1 MCNRFWN
8 HLIKLFWQTGVLLL
22 LVVGAT
28 AQNNTVLLSLQ
39 QAIDSTLQRNK
50 DVQLAMLEQRI
61 AHSKFK
67 EMNAIFL
74 PQVDFSFTAL
84 HSDNPLNVFGFKLQ
98 QQSVQATD
106 FNPALLN
113 NPKSIGDFTSKLQV
127 KQPILNLDMI
137 YLRKAVAK
145 QADIYGY
152 KTQRTKE
159 YLIYEVQ
166 KAYLQLQLLYQ
177 QVVVLQE
184 ALATAQATALFVQ
197 NRVEAGLMQRA
208 DLMNTKVVITGIESS
223 IAEANSNIANVSDFL
238 SLLMDKP
245 YGTLYKVQQTDIDIA
260 ANIDKAIP
268 ENRADFAAMQAAI
281 DASDLAMDASRK
293 SYLPKL
299 NAFASYQYNDRSLF
313 GFGSGSYL
321 AGAMLS
327 WDIFKGNSTKNKLA
341 TQQLERSRI
350 AEQLD
355 VQRKQSE
362 LELAKTIRQYND
374 AKFLIAQQEAAVAT
388 ATEALRMLKDRHEQG
403 LAGNTDLLMA
413 QNQLAQQK
421 LALANAIFQRNNT
434 ASYIQF
440 LTANTQ

>member
-1 MCNRFWN
+1 M
-8 HLIKLFWQTGVLLL
+8 LI
-22 LVVGAT
+22 VVGAT
-28 AQNNTVLLSLQ
+28 AQNNTVSLGLQ

-61 AHSKFK
+61 AQSKYK
-67 EMNAIFL
+67 EMDAVFL

-98 QQSVQATD
+98 QQSVQAAD
-106 FNPALLN
+106 FNPTLLN
-113 NPKSIGDFTSKLQV
+113 NPKSIGDFTAKLQV

-137 YLRKAVAK
+137 HLRKAVAK

-152 KTQRTKE
+152 KAQRTKE
-159 YLIYEVQ
+159 YLTYEVQ

-177 QVVVLQE
+177 QVSVLQE
-184 ALATAQATALFVQ
+184 ALATAQATAVFVQ
-197 NRVEAGLMQRA
+197 HRVDEGLMQKA
-208 DLMNTKVVITGIESS
+208 DLMNTKVMMTGIESS
-223 IAEANSNIANVSDFL
+223 IAEAKSNIANASDFL

-245 YGTLYKVQQTDIDIA
+245 YGTVYTVQQNVSDMTVNTGKTIA
-260 ANIDKAIP
+260 A
-268 ENRADFAAMQAAI
+268 NRADFAAMQAAI
-281 DASDLAMDASRK
+281 DASDLAMAAGKK

-341 TQQLERSRI
+341 TQQLERTRL
-350 AEQLD
+350 ADQLD
-355 VQRKQSE
+355 IQRQQSD
-362 LELAKTIRQYND
+362 LELAKTIRQYDD
-374 AKFLIAQQEAAVAT
+374 ANYRIAQQEAAVAT

-413 QNQLAQQK
+413 QNQLSQQK
-421 LALANAIFQRNNT
+421 LALANAIFQRNST
-434 ASYIQF
+434 AALIQF